1 MLPQKN
7 TTHRSGT
14 SLFLELYIVR
24 KPRLGFPHKTLV
36 FVDDD
41 GKALGDLLSRRH
53 LPNGWIGGIFRDP
66 FSTVQKLA
74 AVFVMNF
81 FWFFESWFWV
91 PVVVLIASGSSLESL
106 GACWRIFGQLSFV
119 CNPANFQSPP

>member
-1 MLPQKN
+1 M
-7 TTHRSGT
+7 
-14 SLFLELYIVR
+14 R
-24 KPRLGFPHKTLV
+24 KPRLGFRHKTLV

-66 FSTVQKLA
+66 FSTGQKLA